1 MVRFTKRRPAK
12 ADRGW
17 TADRWERSAVE
28 ALGYALLR
36 PQ

>member
-1 MVRFTKRRPAK
+1 MVRFTKRLPAK

-17 TADRWERSAVE
+17 TADRWEHFAVE